1 MHSMPKSARPTA
13 ALCRSLRGSLLILSM
28 VVAAACGDRAA
39 KQAAADSALVKDL
52 ALANQQTPVPTFQ
65 DTTVAP
71 APAPATRAKEE
82 PPAPVRTKAA
92 PTHTPPPVQQQ
103 VSHAPPPQPVQ
114 QPVPAP
120 VVQTPAPAPAAMPAE
135 IGAGSGGTLTS
146 GSKVCTSTNLPGD
159 KLVATLNNAVT
170 GTNGAVIPAGSNVVL
185 EVASASAGQNGQAPQ
200 IGFRIRAIVVN
211 DQTYA
216 VSGSV
221 ITLDSLQ
228 RTKVAAVDPNADK
241 KKVIGGAIAGAILG
255 QMIGHS
261 TKGTVIGA
269 AAGAAAGA
277 AISKSGE
284 KWEGCLPAGAALR
297 VTLNEPIVM

>member
-1 MHSMPKSARPTA
+1 MHVSTSSFRNAPVVA
-13 ALCRSLRGSLLILSM
+13 ALVL
-28 VVAAACGDRAA
+28 AAACGDKRAA
-39 KQAAADSALVKDL
+39 DRAAADSALTRDL
-52 ALANQQTPVPTFQ
+52 TLASAPTVQPTFQ
-65 DTTVAP
+65 DTAVAP
-71 APAPATRAKEE
+71 APAAAKQ
-82 PPAPVRTKAA
+82 RTKE
-92 PTHTPPPVQQQ
+92 P
-103 VSHAPPPQPVQ
+103 
-114 QPVPAP
+114 PVPAP
-120 VVQTPAPAPAAMPAE
+120 VHRRSAPQPRVEAPRPVAQRTLPPEPAPSPQPVAQASVPAPAAAPARGE
-135 IGAGSGGTLTS
+135 IGTGTGFSLTS
-146 GSKVCTSTNLPGD
+146 GSKVCTSTNRPGD